1 MNYVQMK
8 KISVLIL
15 FMGTVLF
22 GQSDEKILITKAL
35 DGWHAAA
42 GSADFDTYFGLM
54 TEDAVFIGTDATEN
68 WQRDEFIKYAKPHF
82 DKGRAW
88 NFTAVERNIYVNGE
102 ANIAW
107 FDELLDT
114 QMKICR
120 GSGVLK
126 KVNGKWKI
134 AHYVLSI
141 AVPNENVDELVK
153 LKGEKDSLLLKQLKM
168 N

>member
-1 MNYVQMK
+1 MNYVRMK
-8 KISVLIL
+8 KISLLVLL
-15 FMGTVLF
+15 MSTVLF

-35 DGWHAAA
+35 DDWHVAA
-42 GSADFDTYFGLM
+42 GSADFDAYFGLM

-68 WQRDEFIKYAKPHF
+68 WQRDEFMNYAKPHF
-82 DKGRAW
+82 DMGRAW
-88 NFTAVERNIYVNGE
+88 NFKAVERNIYVNNE
-102 ANIAW
+102 ANFAW

-134 AHYVLSI
+134 VHYVLSI

>member
-1 MNYVQMK
+1 MNYVRMK

-15 FMGTVLF
+15 FIGTMLF
-22 GQSDEKILITKAL
+22 GQNDEKILIAKAL
-35 DGWHAAA
+35 DDWHAAA
-42 GSADFDTYFGLM
+42 GLADFDMYFGLM

-68 WQRDEFIKYAKPHF
+68 WQRDEFINYAKPHF

-88 NFTAVERNIYVNGE
+88 NFTAFERNIYLNSE
-102 ANIAW
+102 TNFAW

-126 KVNGKWKI
+126 KVNGEWKI

-141 AVPNENVDELVK
+141 AVPNENVDALVK
-153 LKGEKDSLLLKQLKM
+153 IKSEKDSLLMKQIRNK
-168 N
+168 